1 MGSFLCSPTSD
12 MIQHSWV
19 LPDLKVSCPSGAPCP
34 WPTSPSGGVRNPGGF
49 RSLLLAPCSC
59 SCSFR
64 RVYSH
69 GPCGLVH
76 IITCV
81 VCFPHRGCF
90 ILQRMF
96 VCIFIGGLYGGPT
109 SLLQGA
115 ESSPFKIHIHSASQ
129 LSYSSRKTSRIA
141 PTSSSTRGDATSTAY
156 AFKPPA
162 SLPCTWPCKALASPG
177 ETLDSQFRTESPS
190 A

>member
-1 MGSFLCSPTSD
+1 MPRAPGPLVPQEELGILVVFGHCCLHPAAAHVRSAVCIPMGPVGLCILS
-12 MIQHSWV
+12 
-19 LPDLKVSCPSGAPCP
+19 
-34 WPTSPSGGVRNPGGF
+34 
-49 RSLLLAPCSC
+49 
-59 SCSFR
+59 
-64 RVYSH
+64 RV
-69 GPCGLVH
+69 C
-76 IITCV
+76 